1 MMNQHSVNYDQV
13 LNDDERSGTV
23 RRHNS
28 AASSLLEAT
37 EAAAPSSEP
46 VERNLKIC
54 GRELNLNR
62 SQLIALVLLSL
73 YFFLTSCY
81 YSLFAPFLPG
91 EAIKKGISQTQVGII
106 FGIFQFVLLVLSPIF
121 GKYMEVI
128 GIRFLFVSGLF
139 LSSGSE
145 ILFG

>member
-1 MMNQHSVNYDQV
+1 MQFSVNNDEEDDQ
-13 LNDDERSGTV
+13 
-23 RRHNS
+23 
-28 AASSLLEAT
+28 
-37 EAAAPSSEP
+37 SSEHLLSRP
-46 VERNLKIC
+46 GGLPGPSLAERNIKIC
-54 GRELNLNR
+54 GRQMNLNR
-62 SQLIALVLLSL
+62 SQLIALILLSM

-91 EAIKKGISQTQVGII
+91 EAIRKGISQTQVGII

-121 GKYMEVI
+121 GKYMDVI